1 MEMITTTL
9 LEELLLDQKD
19 SFISRAPG
27 VSREINLERYHVTG
41 QIVVISGVR
50 RSGKSTLMRQFAA
63 LYPDFLY
70 INFDDDRLMD
80 FSVADFSTLML
91 VYGKISPDI
100 KVIFIDEIQNVT
112 GWERFVRRIHDDG
125 YKIFL
130 TGSNAKLLS
139 AELGTHLT
147 GRYAKVE
154 LFPFSFREMLRF
166 KGISASVLTQKK
178 KAEILREF
186 DLYLNGGGF
195 PEYLKYGDE
204 EFLKRTYDDI
214 LFRDIIVRFG
224 IREVKAF
231 RQLASFLFTNAS
243 NMESYNAIKKAL
255 GFKSVMSVRDYVGFL
270 QEAYLVFEL
279 FKYDYSLKKQYV
291 NDKKIYVID
300 TGMRNVVAFRFSDD
314 RGRLLENLVFI
325 ELRRRGTSVYFCKDE
340 GECDFVT
347 DDRGTLMTAIQVCY
361 DLTQENREREI
372 LGLANAM
379 RTFSIP
385 DGSLLTYNQEETIV
399 HDGLTIKVLPVW
411 KWLL

>member
-27 VSREINLERYHVTG
+27 VSREINLERYRVTG

>member
-27 VSREINLERYHVTG
+27 VSREINLERYRVTG

-231 RQLASFLFTNAS
+231 RQLASFLFTNTS
-243 NMESYNAIKKAL
+243 NMASYNAIKKAL

-325 ELRRRGTSVYFCKDE
+325 ELRRRGTPVYFCKDE

>member
-80 FSVADFSTLML
+80 FSIVDFSTLML

-325 ELRRRGTSVYFCKDE
+325 ELRRRGIPVYFCKDE

-347 DDRGTLMTAIQVCY
+347 DDRGTLTTAIQVCY

-379 RTFSIP
+379 RTFSIQ

>member
-1 MEMITTTL
+1 MITTTL

-27 VSREINLERYHVTG
+27 VSREINLERYRVTG

>member
-27 VSREINLERYHVTG
+27 VSREINLERYRVTG

-91 VYGKISPDI
+91 VFGKISPDI

-243 NMESYNAIKKAL
+243 NMASYNAIKKAL

>member
-1 MEMITTTL
+1 MITTTL

-27 VSREINLERYHVTG
+27 VSREINLERYRVTG

-231 RQLASFLFTNAS
+231 RQLASFLFTNTS
-243 NMESYNAIKKAL
+243 NMASYNAIKKAL

-325 ELRRRGTSVYFCKDE
+325 ELRRRGIPVYFCKDE

>member
-80 FSVADFSTLML
+80 FSIVDFSTLML